1 MLTLGIETSCDE
13 TAVAV
18 VRDGR
23 EVLTS
28 VVASQAAR
36 HAPFGGVVPEIAAR
50 EHVAALVPVLG
61 RAFEEAD
68 CERRD
73 IDLIAVTESP
83 GLVSALLTGVA
94 AAQAIGLAL
103 RAPVVGVNH
112 VEAHLIAPFL
122 AAGIDPAWPLLSLVV
137 SGGHTHLFHSRS
149 DEDHRLLGATRD
161 DAAGE
166 AFDKVA
172 KLLDLGYPGGPEIQ
186 RAAAS
191 GDPRSVAFKR
201 PYLAP
206 DSLDFSFSGLKTAV
220 LYHCF
225 GQTADGKPGG
235 DRLKDGLR
243 VEDVAASFQACVVD
257 VLDRK
262 LRRAAEQTGVRRIAV
277 GGGVACNGPL
287 RARLR
292 ETAETE
298 GWDLLLAPP
307 AFCTDNAAM
316 VAARATQLYRARGG
330 RLPGLQVQARAS
342 WPRAES
348 SGLRPPG

>member
-18 VRDGR
+18 VKDDSV
-23 EVLTS
+23 VLSS

-50 EHVAALVPVLG
+50 EHVTALVPVLD
-61 RAFEEAD
+61 RALSEAG
-68 CERRD
+68 CERSD
-73 IDLIAVTESP
+73 IKLIAVTERP
-83 GLVSALLTGVA
+83 GLVSALLSGVA
-94 AAQAIGLAL
+94 AAQALGVAFGV
-103 RAPVVGVNH
+103 PVMGVNH

-122 AAGIDPAWPLLSLVV
+122 ASGEAPRWPLLSLVV
-137 SGGHTHLFHSRS
+137 SGGHTHLFLSRS

-172 KLLDLGYPGGPEIQ
+172 KLLDLGYPGGPVIQ
-186 RAAAS
+186 RSAEG
-191 GDPRSVAFKR
+191 GDPEAVAFKR

-225 GQTADGKPGG
+225 GQTPDGKPGG
-235 DRLKDGLR
+235 DRLKEGLR

-262 LRRAAEQTGVRRIAV
+262 LRRASQQTGIKRVAV

-287 RARLR
+287 RDRLR
-292 ETAETE
+292 ATAETL
-298 GWDLLLAPP
+298 GWELLIAPP
-307 AFCTDNAAM
+307 EYCTDNAAM
-316 VAARATQLYRARGG
+316 VAARGAQLFRAGGG
-330 RLPGLQVQARAS
+330 RIAGLQVQARAT
-342 WPRAES
+342 WPRVES
-348 SGLRPPG
+348 SGLGTPG